1 MGPIRKVR
9 WLGHVFLY
17 KIKARNRRG
26 RMLGFGGAPH
36 SGAKNQAD
44 VIDSS

>member
-17 KIKARNRRG
+17 K
-26 RMLGFGGAPH
+26 MVGFGSAPH

-44 VIDSS
+44 VIDGK